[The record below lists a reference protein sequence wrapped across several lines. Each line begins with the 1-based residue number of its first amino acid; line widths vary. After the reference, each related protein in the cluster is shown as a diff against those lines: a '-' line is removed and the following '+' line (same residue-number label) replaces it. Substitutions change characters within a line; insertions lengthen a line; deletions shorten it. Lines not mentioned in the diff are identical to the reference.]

1 LNDNNVSDIDI
12 LKFIDEYINHI
23 DIKNI
28 KVSLNDVN
36 IKEKLNDILLDD
48 NTKLSEL
55 NDVDKINDINTFK
68 TWNKNLV

>member
-28 KVSLNDVN
+28 KVSLNEVN
-36 IKEKLNDILLDD
+36 IKEKLNDILLDN